1 MDMDGELV
9 LVLMT
14 CGGCQV
20 TEDEVARL
28 AEELNCTYHLISCRR
43 PAAVDEVFS
52 SCLRRYLELYGN
64 PEDAPR
70 GADPDGK
77 RCSCQIM

>member
-1 MDMDGELV
+1 MDGELV

-52 SCLRRYLELYGN
+52 SCLRRYLELYGRETTHSQ
-64 PEDAPR
+64 EDA
-70 GADPDGK
+70 DGK

>member
-28 AEELNCTYHLISCRR
+28 AEALNCTYHLMSCRR

-52 SCLRRYLELYGN
+52 SCLRRYLELYGRETTHSQ
-64 PEDAPR
+64 EDA
-70 GADPDGK
+70 DGK